1 MLMSSRK
8 IQSSFILPD
17 NWLEYV
23 TTYNI
28 YKDKRL
34 SPSQQAIFKCI
45 QDYIIDNA
53 NRDKIKNILSISPCI
68 EFIKYIIN
76 GKVSWIQRYRK
87 LPLHLAK
94 ITLCELKGQKGIE
107 FAKKFISL
115 EVELYACSYFAEQGF
130 SYQDRS
136 IENGACDLI
145 MEKDGKIYNIEVK
158 TKENDD
164 ILLSRL
170 YDILEA
176 YSYLKQSEFMQ
187 RKIILIEF
195 KDEGGINKY
204 KDLPYMLC
212 DIERFLE
219 EFRNNKTEFEGKML
233 YISCESRINKN
244 IDIARVEKLH
254 CNSLI
259 RSDFKNIKNIKEKI
273 QKLFFASDR
282 QIVKMNEKSK
292 KFANFIGFLFWNIPF
307 ELEPY
312 FENIEQC
319 FYEIKDDIKFN
330 LYVCLYHRLY
340 GEKIFYI

>member
-1 MLMSSRK
+1 MMLMSSRK

-319 FYEIKDDIKFN
+319 FYEIKDDIK
-330 LYVCLYHRLY
+330 
-340 GEKIFYI
+340 I